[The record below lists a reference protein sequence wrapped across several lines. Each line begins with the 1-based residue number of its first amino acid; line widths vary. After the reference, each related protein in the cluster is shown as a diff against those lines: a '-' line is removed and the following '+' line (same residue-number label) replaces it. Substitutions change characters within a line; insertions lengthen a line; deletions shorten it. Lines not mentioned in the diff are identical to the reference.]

1 MSDAR
6 GRGVARQLHSAGQAG
21 QASGQAGGQP
31 GGQTRSSGR
40 KAKPRATGWRQ
51 RFGFIIAFVLATM
64 IGLPLAHAL
73 LGQVAA
79 MVLAAFIGGFAL
91 GRMTLK
97 KR

>member
-1 MSDAR
+1 MSDSR
-6 GRGVARQLHSAGQAG
+6 GRGVARRLHSGG
-21 QASGQAGGQP
+21 QASGQASGQP
-31 GGQTRSSGR
+31 GGQARSSGR
-40 KAKPRATGWRQ
+40 KAKPRAAGGRQ

-73 LGQVAA
+73 MGQVAA

-97 KR
+97 RG

>member
-21 QASGQAGGQP
+21 QAGGQASGQP

-40 KAKPRATGWRQ
+40 KAKPRAAGWRQ

>member
-1 MSDAR
+1 MSDSR

-21 QASGQAGGQP
+21 QAGGQASGQP

-40 KAKPRATGWRQ
+40 KAKPRAAGWRQ
-51 RFGFIIAFVLATM
+51 RFGFIIAFVLATL

-73 LGQVAA
+73 MGQVAA

-97 KR
+97 RG